1 MLLHQAI
8 VRCLCAHGVEVI
20 FGLIGDGNLYL
31 VDSFCREQG
40 KYISCANEAGAVV
53 AAGAY
58 AQVSGGLGV
67 ATVTHGPGLT
77 NTVTALVENVKAR
90 TPVLLM
96 AGDTAVADSHHLQN
110 VDQRAIV
117 TSTGAGFE
125 QLRSPGSV
133 TADVATAIRR
143 AFVERRPI
151 VLNVPVDLQWSDV
164 DWQPADI
171 MRPAAPTIG
180 PDAEALDSAVGFIAS
195 ARRPVIVAGRGAAD
209 PASRASL
216 LRLADRLGAPVAT
229 TLRAKDLFRGYRY
242 NLDICGTL
250 SHEVAAEAIAV
261 SDCILVFGAR
271 MHIFTTMSG
280 GLVPS
285 QKVLHVSDDPSIV
298 NQSVSSRFGIIGNPA
313 LVADTFV
320 EMLDVLGTERSGY
333 AGDDLATRISEL
345 AEAHDA
351 DLQGTANLEIRATL
365 RLIDRAFPPERTL
378 VVDGGRVLSHAYKL
392 LHVESP
398 QRYIHSFNSGSIGLG
413 LGTALGAAVAAP
425 DRPVLLACG
434 DGSFMIDGLTEFN
447 TAVRH
452 RLDIVV
458 VVLNDGSYGAEYAML
473 QRRDMDPKLSLF
485 DWPDLG
491 PVATALGGQGFTV
504 RTRAELETALAAVE
518 RRDRPTLIDI
528 KLDPAKLTW

>member
-8 VRCLCAHGVEVI
+8 ARCLRAHGVEVI
-20 FGLIGDGNLYL
+20 FGLIGDGNLYV

-40 KYISCANEAGAVV
+40 RYISFANETGAVV

-58 AQVSGGLGV
+58 AQVSSGIGV

-77 NTVTALVENVKAR
+77 NTVTALVESVKAR
-90 TPVLLM
+90 TPLLLI
-96 AGDTAVADSHHLQN
+96 AGDTAVVDSHHLQN

-117 TSTGAGFE
+117 VSTGAGFE
-125 QLRSPGSV
+125 QLRSPSTV

-143 AFVERRPI
+143 ALVERRPI
-151 VLNVPVDLQWSDV
+151 VLNVPIDLQWFDV
-164 DWQPADI
+164 DWQPADV
-171 MRPAAPTIG
+171 MRPIQPTMG

-195 ARRPVIVAGRGAAD
+195 ARRPVIVAGRGAAN

-216 LRLADRLGAPVAT
+216 LKLADRLGAPVAT
-229 TLRAKDLFRGYRY
+229 TLRAKDLFRGCRY

-250 SHEVAAEAIAV
+250 SHQVAAEVITA
-261 SDCILVFGAR
+261 SDCVLVFGAR
-271 MHIFTTMSG
+271 MHIFTTMNG
-280 GLVPS
+280 GLVPP
-285 QKVLHVSDDPSIV
+285 QKVLHISDDPSIV
-298 NQSVSSRFGIIGNPA
+298 NQSVTSRFGIIGNPA

-320 EMLDVLGTERSGY
+320 EMLDVLGTESSGY
-333 AGDDLATRISEL
+333 ANDDLAARISEVT
-345 AEAHDA
+345 EAQDS
-351 DLQGTANLEIRATL
+351 DLLSAGSLEIKAAL
-365 RLIDRAFPPERTL
+365 RLIDRAFPRDRML

-392 LHVESP
+392 LHVETP
-398 QRYIHSFNSGSIGLG
+398 QGYVHSFNSGSIGLG

-425 DRPVLLACG
+425 GYPVLLACG
-434 DGSFMIDGLTEFN
+434 DGSFMIDGLAEFN

-473 QRRDMDPKLSLF
+473 KRRDMDPALSLF

-504 RTRAELETALAAVE
+504 RTQAELETALAVIE
-518 RRDRPTLIDI
+518 RRDRPILIDI